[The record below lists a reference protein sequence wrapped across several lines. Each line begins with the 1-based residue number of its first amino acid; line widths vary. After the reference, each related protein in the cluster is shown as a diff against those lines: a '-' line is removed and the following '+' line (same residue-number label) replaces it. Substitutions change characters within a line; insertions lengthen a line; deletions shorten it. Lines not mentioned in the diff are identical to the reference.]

1 MKAELP
7 PAVQEYLGSQDVCR
21 LLNLSLDEVLEYV
34 SLGYLPPMHGGE
46 GTSYRFRLREIRAF
60 ATHFLG
66 LNEEDFSAA
75 MGRVPPRAA
84 EEGHASEPAQG
95 IVTMDAEALSRGGA
109 ITFTQHAALV
119 EKLSTSK
126 DALFGQYAKYR
137 EQVGYRVGQLET
149 LLADEQRR
157 RAEAEAAAKE
167 EEEKNDLLKR
177 KLLEAREALARAE
190 TTLLWTQRPRWW
202 KRLGRSQRERAH

>member
-1 MKAELP
+1 M
-7 PAVQEYLGSQDVCR
+7 QEYLGSQDVCR

-46 GTSYRFRLREIRAF
+46 GSSYRFRLREIRAF
-60 ATHFLG
+60 AMHFLG
-66 LNEEDFSAA
+66 LKEEDFSEALGRIPQRTEGAAAPSEPTQGVVTTDVDAA
-75 MGRVPPRAA
+75 MLA
-84 EEGHASEPAQG
+84 
-95 IVTMDAEALSRGGA
+95 RGGA

-126 DALFGQYAKYR
+126 DTLFGQYAKYR

-157 RAEAEAAAKE
+157 RADAEAAAKE
-167 EEEKNDLLKR
+167 EGEKNDLLKR

-190 TTLLWTQRPRWW
+190 TTLVWTQRAPWW
-202 KRLGRSQRERAH
+202 KRLLGARAH